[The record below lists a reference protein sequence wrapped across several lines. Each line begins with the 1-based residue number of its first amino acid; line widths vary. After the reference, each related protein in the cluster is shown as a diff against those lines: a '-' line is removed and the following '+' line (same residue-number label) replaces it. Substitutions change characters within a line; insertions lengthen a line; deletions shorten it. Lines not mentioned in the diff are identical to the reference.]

1 MSEKLIFVDVDDTL
15 YSKNQR
21 CVPLSAAQALHQAQK
36 NGHKVFINTG
46 RPFVYFEKEILDLGL
61 DGLLCC
67 NGIHLVIDGQTV
79 YHQTVPKPVMHQIM
93 KSCEQHGIYG
103 TLEGAKAS
111 YFRNHD
117 VNFHPHY
124 GFMIQAFD
132 LAPYMPHEFSWDHAE
147 ECDKLI
153 VFAGAGS
160 DMKGFIKDLDSMADI
175 MDYVR
180 IDDTQYEILLK
191 DHDKGTAL
199 LFVADYMKKT
209 PEDCYAFGDSN
220 NDISMFQKAGHSIA
234 MGNAC
239 DELKECADYIT
250 EHIDNDGLYLG
261 LKHYGLI

>member
-1 MSEKLIFVDVDDTL
+1 MNGKLIFVDVDDTL
-15 YSKNQR
+15 YSKSQR
-21 CVPLSAAQALHQAQK
+21 RVPPSAVQALHQAQE

-46 RPFVYFEKEILDLGL
+46 RPLAYFEKEILDLGL
-61 DGLLCC
+61 NGLLCC
-67 NGIHLVIDGQTV
+67 NGVHLVIDGQTI
-79 YHQTVPKPVMHQIM
+79 YHQTVPAETMRRII
-93 KSCEQHGIYG
+93 KSCERYGIYG

-117 VNFHPHY
+117 INFHPHY

-132 LAPYMPHEFSWDHAE
+132 LAPYMPHKFSWEHAE
-147 ECDKLI
+147 ECDKMI

-160 DMKGFIKDLDSMADI
+160 DMPGFLRELDSLSHI
-175 MDYVR
+175 MDYIR

-199 LFVADYMKKT
+199 LSAAEYFGKT
-209 PEDCYAFGDSN
+209 PSDCYAFGDSN
-220 NDISMFQKAGHSIA
+220 NDISMFKKAGHSIA

-239 DELKECADYIT
+239 EELKGYADYIT
-250 EHIDNDGLYLG
+250 EHIDNDGLCLG